1 MYEIEGRIRSYKD
14 TPWCSNPKAYQNI
27 VYEDDNV
34 IIFKD
39 RFPVTE
45 GHLLYVPKQVT
56 RHLDITRC
64 FELAYKRGV
73 RGICE
78 HEWDAFNVG
87 INNGEAAGQSVMWP
101 HVHLIPRRK
110 GDTPNPR
117 GGVRHVIPLKGD
129 YDDAIFSCDDT
140 TEGGWENEGGMAF
153 LPVIDDNSS
162 REELDNWKERYKG
175 YREYKEE
182 KSVPAPC
189 SRTALVRDRY
199 IDDINSGMKTERFK
213 KVDEDVWDK
222 VVKRMRDKEKR
233 EEKKRRENDK

>member
-1 MYEIEGRIRSYKD
+1 MHEIEDRIRSYKD

-27 VYEDDNV
+27 VYEDDDTIV
-34 IIFKD
+34 FKD

-45 GHLLYVPKQVT
+45 GHLLYVPKKVT
-56 RHLDITRC
+56 QQLDITRC

-117 GGVRHVIPLKGD
+117 GGVRHVIPYKGN
-129 YDDAIFSCDDT
+129 YDDT
-140 TEGGWENEGGMAF
+140 TEEGWENEGGMAF

-162 REELDNWKERYKG
+162 REELDNWKERYN
-175 YREYKEE
+175 EE

-199 IDDINSGMKTERFK
+199 IDDIKSGMKTERFE
-213 KVDEDVWDK
+213 KVDDTTWDK
-222 VVKRMRDKEKR
+222 VVQRMKEK
-233 EEKKRRENDK
+233 EKKRRENDK